1 MVTPSRQ
8 QTVVRRRPRDRKQ
21 QILDAAARQFWQVG
35 YHQVAMADIAE
46 AVDIGASA
54 LYRHFRG
61 KPDLLVAVLDRTL
74 HELDRLTR
82 EPRDL
87 AATVEGLAR
96 LALER
101 REFGTLWGRDLASLP
116 DHARAALRSRLT
128 TITVRLTKAVAAEH
142 GHPGGD
148 ELDEARLR
156 THALYA
162 VLTSPSRHHVE
173 IGQAEFVRLLTK
185 AAVAVLHAPVPAH
198 DVLPRVPK
206 TGAAPQ
212 LPASRR
218 EAILAAAIRLFDRRG
233 YRAVGIT
240 DISAAAGLSGP
251 VIYKHF
257 EGKTEILVAAL
268 TRGNEAVWLALHQ
281 ALAAADSGADALDR
295 VLDSYATLAAGL
307 PATISVLLSEIISL
321 TEADRERFRRSQQ
334 AYVHEWTVLLGRS
347 RPELAETDVRVLVH
361 AALSVVNHF
370 VGVHRLA
377 TRPHVA
383 SEAAALARAVL
394 NTPS

>member
-1 MVTPSRQ
+1 MATPSRQ
-8 QTVVRRRPRDRKQ
+8 QAVARRRPRDRKQ

-61 KPDLLVAVLDRTL
+61 KQDLLVAVLDRTL
-74 HELDRLTR
+74 VELDRLTR

-87 AATVEGLAR
+87 AATVEALAR

-116 DHARAALRSRLT
+116 DDDRAALRSRLNA
-128 TITVRLTKAVAAEH
+128 ITVRVTKAVAAEFAH
-142 GHPGGD
+142 RA
-148 ELDEARLR
+148 DEARLR

-162 VLTSPSRHHVE
+162 VLSSPSRHHVE
-173 IGQAEFVRLLTK
+173 LAPDDFVRLLTQAA
-185 AAVAVLHAPVPAH
+185 AAVLRAPVPAH
-198 DVLPRVPK
+198 DVLPGAPK
-206 TGAAPQ
+206 PGAAPQ

-233 YRAVGIT
+233 YSAVGIT
-240 DISAAAGLSGP
+240 DISAAASLSGP
-251 VIYKHF
+251 VIYRHF
-257 EGKTEILVAAL
+257 GGKTEILVAAL
-268 TRGNEAVWLALHQ
+268 TRGNEAIWLALHQ
-281 ALAAADSGADALDR
+281 ALAAADSVADALDR
-295 VLDSYATLAAGL
+295 VLDSYATLAAEL

-321 TEADRERFRRSQQ
+321 EEADRERFRRYQQ
-334 AYVHEWTVLLGRS
+334 AYVHEWAVLLGRS

-377 TRPHVA
+377 TRPHLA

-394 NTPS
+394 STGA